1 MVYIDNE
8 IENKIRKFFTDNPY
22 GEYTASRIHAL
33 FVDDECTLS
42 DFIAFLDKLTR
53 VKEEQK
59 ILKLSVCGNA
69 HYKRKF
75 QSIIKINLTKPFL
88 KKRIGKTC
96 TRGNTCWLYSL
107 NL

>member
-1 MVYIDNE
+1 MDNE

-22 GEYTASRIHAL
+22 GEYTASRIYAL
-33 FVDDECTLS
+33 FADDEYTLS
-42 DFIAFLDKLTR
+42 DFIAFLDNLTR

-59 ILKLSVCGNA
+59 ILKL
-69 HYKRKF
+69 YKRKF

-96 TRGNTCWLYSL
+96 TKGNTCWLYSL